1 MVSVYIAAPLK
12 PLTHPRTVVSV
23 SFFIGT
29 ILQYYFAVQLNLMN
43 CLIIP
48 ILMDTCFDN
57 LKGCVVLQLP
67 LLCAIWMSILILP
80 QHLPVI
86 DSAILCLYISIM

>member
-1 MVSVYIAAPLK
+1 MVGVYIAAPLK

-48 ILMDTCFDN
+48 ILMDTCF
-57 LKGCVVLQLP
+57 
-67 LLCAIWMSILILP
+67 
-80 QHLPVI
+80 VI
-86 DSAILCLYISIM
+86 